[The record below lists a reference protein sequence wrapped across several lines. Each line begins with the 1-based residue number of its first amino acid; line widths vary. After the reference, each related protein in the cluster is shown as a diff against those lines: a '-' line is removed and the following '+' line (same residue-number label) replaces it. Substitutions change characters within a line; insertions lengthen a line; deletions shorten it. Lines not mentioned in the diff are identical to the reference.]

1 MFYLFLLR
9 NFLVTLPGHKICP
22 DAKAKKQPCTTFTC
36 YLWGN
41 AQLWLEHKNLFVY
54 TKNDNAQLSTDDNAA
69 FVGAEQRK
77 GKVSQVAVTTDIKY
91 RRYWWMVQQSR
102 DFDEW
107 FRWMWGCN
115 WFWFCKEIFLK
126 LSVQNDNS
134 NSTESHGVGGSV
146 ALREYIETKV
156 SLRDKRQK
164 LRFIWSKTSP

>member
-1 MFYLFLLR
+1 MLKQRRNLVQPLRATWEKTHNFDWNTRTYLYTLRMIMLSYLLMIM
-9 NFLVTLPGHKICP
+9 LP
-22 DAKAKKQPCTTFTC
+22 
-36 YLWGN
+36 LL
-41 AQLWLEHKNLFVY
+41 AQKR
-54 TKNDNAQLSTDDNAA
+54 
-69 FVGAEQRK
+69 RK

-146 ALREYIETKV
+146 ALREYIEIKV
-156 SLRDKRQK
+156 SLRGKRPQ